1 MFYLN
6 IFFINFSIYVY
17 LVLSMFI
24 SVFVCG
30 RFKFYYMFLWE
41 LIVLV
46 NFILEL
52 LDYVVYKIIK

>member
-1 MFYLN
+1 MYKFLN
-6 IFFINFSIYVY
+6 VSIYVY
-17 LVLSMFI
+17 LEVLSMFI
-24 SVFVCG
+24 CVFVCG
-30 RFKFYYMFLWE
+30 SFKFYYMFLWE